1 MKCGRGDSRGAAPDG
16 LAGSR
21 PGAHLSI
28 DRSAPILARFVE
40 HALNSG
46 RWSRVLSSVFL
57 TLPLVAVIAVSPTR
71 PPPPSEVH
79 VQPSVSA
86 VEPVEDPV
94 VALEEVYP
102 PAADDAAAPAL
113 QEDDAETSLADADD
127 DDTTEDG
134 DGADADAEAES
145 HEETTP
151 GSGHR
156 YTADLSDE
164 ELERLWTTDPAALGS
179 MSVGFADAGRLI
191 NGVPCREGEN
201 WTIVSPYHCWATEET
216 LEFLY
221 TALDEVARQHPGT
234 RPIRVNHLSSRDGGW
249 LRPHFS
255 HQSGRDVDLGFY
267 YKEGIE
273 RGWGRKRE
281 GQIDLARNWALVK
294 TLVTKTDLQVI
305 LIDKRL
311 IKALHA
317 YALEQGEPPAWLDTI
332 FASGRKSLVRHARG
346 HYDHFHV
353 RFYNARAQELGR
365 RIVPL
370 LARQPEQN
378 FAMHRVRSG
387 NTLGHIAAK
396 YGSTV
401 RGIKQANGMKSSFL
415 RVGRVL
421 KVPLRKPCTK
431 CPLPPEVVVPERC
444 LPPAEVAHSA
454 PAPDQTLTG
463 PQEEQPATAHD

>member
-1 MKCGRGDSRGAAPDG
+1 MPSSVAAAEEIVPPALHEEDAETRPSGAAPDG
-16 LAGSR
+16 HPDDGTDDTDDTD
-21 PGAHLSI
+21 G
-28 DRSAPILARFVE
+28 
-40 HALNSG
+40 
-46 RWSRVLSSVFL
+46 
-57 TLPLVAVIAVSPTR
+57 
-71 PPPPSEVH
+71 
-79 VQPSVSA
+79 
-86 VEPVEDPV
+86 
-94 VALEEVYP
+94 
-102 PAADDAAAPAL
+102 ADD
-113 QEDDAETSLADADD
+113 TGGADD
-127 DDTTEDG
+127 TDG

-145 HEETTP
+145 HEEAAP
-151 GSGHR
+151 GAGHR

-164 ELERLWTTDPAALGS
+164 ELERLWSTQPEALGS

-191 NGVPCREGEN
+191 NGVACRPGEN

-216 LEFLY
+216 LSFLY
-221 TALDEVARQHPGT
+221 LALDEVARQHPGT

-281 GQIDLARNWALVK
+281 GQIDLARNWALIK
-294 TLVTKTDLQVI
+294 TLVTQTDLQVI
-305 LIDKRL
+305 LVDRRL
-311 IKALHA
+311 IKVLHA
-317 YALEQGEPPAWLDTI
+317 YALEQGENPAWLERI
-332 FASGRKSLVRHARG
+332 FASGRQSLVRHARG

-365 RIVPL
+365 RIVPI

-378 FAMHRVRSG
+378 FAIHRVKSG
-387 NTLGHIAAK
+387 NTLGHIAAR

-401 RGIKQANGMKSSFL
+401 RGIKKANGLKSSFL
-415 RVGRVL
+415 RIGQVL

-444 LPPAEVAHSA
+444 LPPAEVAQAA
-454 PAPDQTLTG
+454 PPTEALTGSPPDQ
-463 PQEEQPATAHD
+463 AAHD